1 MTTTTFAPPPVSHPK
16 RSTGWIIV
24 GAVII
29 VSGFLTA
36 ISGGA
41 LLALFGSDRVLSS
54 GEHRVSTPT
63 TALVA
68 DLGRITDVD
77 GFQYVM
83 GSPTL
88 HLKADN
94 DAEGPIFIGIG
105 RADEVDRYLAGVS
118 TDRVTDLQELSPFG
132 LGTVRH
138 DGSGI
143 PGAPAEQNIWVA
155 SSTSKDAELSWEI
168 RDGHYEVVMMNA
180 DGSTNVQA
188 QTRIGVSMQDSTA
201 LWSLVIGAGVVIMV
215 IGGLVVIA
223 ASRRGTNGR

>member
-1 MTTTTFAPPPVSHPK
+1 MTTTTFTPPPVSHPK
-16 RSTGWIIV
+16 RSTGWIVV

-29 VSGFLTA
+29 ISGFLTA

-54 GEHRVSTPT
+54 GQHQVSTPT

-68 DLGRITDVD
+68 DLGRVTDID
-77 GFQYVM
+77 DFQYVT

-88 HLKADN
+88 HVTADN
-94 DAEGPIFIGIG
+94 NAEGPIFIGIG
-105 RADEVDRYLAGVS
+105 RADEVDRYLAGVA
-118 TDRVTDLQELSPFG
+118 TDRVTDLELSP
-132 LGTVRH
+132 LELNSVRH
-138 DGSGI
+138 DGSGS

-155 SSTSKDAELSWEI
+155 SSTSSDAELSWEI

-215 IGGLVVIA
+215 IGGVVVIA

>member
-1 MTTTTFAPPPVSHPK
+1 MTTTTSPRLPSATRSVPP
-16 RSTGWIIV
+16 GWIIV

-41 LLALFGSDRVLSS
+41 LLALFGSDRVLNS

-88 HLKADN
+88 HVTAEN

-118 TDRVTDLQELSPFG
+118 TDRVTDLETVPVRTEHRPPRRVG
-132 LGTVRH
+132 YPRCTGGAEHLGGVVDVQRCRTVLGDPRRPLRGGH
-138 DGSGI
+138 DERRRFRRTCRPRPGSGSACRI
-143 PGAPAEQNIWVA
+143 RRRSGRWSSVPAW
-155 SSTSKDAELSWEI
+155 
-168 RDGHYEVVMMNA
+168 
-180 DGSTNVQA
+180 
-188 QTRIGVSMQDSTA
+188 
-201 LWSLVIGAGVVIMV
+201 
-215 IGGLVVIA
+215 
-223 ASRRGTNGR
+223 

>member
-1 MTTTTFAPPPVSHPK
+1 MTTTTFTPPPVSHPK
-16 RSTGWIIV
+16 RSTGWIVV

-54 GEHRVSTPT
+54 GQHQVSTPT
-63 TALVA
+63 SALVA
-68 DLGRITDVD
+68 DLGRVTDID
-77 GFQYVM
+77 GFQYLT

-88 HLKADN
+88 HVTADN
-94 DAEGPIFIGIG
+94 EADGPIFIGIG
-105 RADEVDRYLAGVS
+105 RADEVDRYLAGFS
-118 TDRVTDLQELSPFG
+118 TDRVTDLEPSPFE
-132 LGTVRH
+132 LDSVRH
-138 DGSGI
+138 DGSGT

-155 SSTSKDAELSWEI
+155 SSTPSDAELSWEI
-168 RDGHYEVVMMNA
+168 RDGHYEVVIMNA

-188 QTRIGVSMQDSTA
+188 QARFGVSLPDSTA

-215 IGGLVVIA
+215 IGGVVVIA
-223 ASRRGTNGR
+223 ASRRGSNGR

>member
-1 MTTTTFAPPPVSHPK
+1 MTTTAFSPPPVSHPK

-88 HLKADN
+88 HVTADN
-94 DAEGPIFIGIG
+94 DGEGPIFIGIG

-118 TDRVTDLQELSPFG
+118 TDRVTDLEVSPFE
-132 LGTVRH
+132 LNSVRH
-138 DGSGI
+138 DGSGT
-143 PGAPAEQNIWVA
+143 PGAPAQQNIWVA
-155 SSTSKDAELSWEI
+155 SSTSSHAELSWEI

-180 DGSTNVQA
+180 DGSTNVKA
-188 QTRIGVSMQDSTA
+188 QTRIGVSLQDSTA

-215 IGGLVVIA
+215 IGGVVVIA
-223 ASRRGTNGR
+223 AARRGSNGR

>member
-1 MTTTTFAPPPVSHPK
+1 MTTTIAPPPVSRPK
-16 RSTGWIIV
+16 HSTGWIIV

-54 GEHRVSTPT
+54 GEHQVSTPT

-68 DLGRITDVD
+68 DLGRITNVD
-77 GFQYVM
+77 GFQYLM

-88 HLKADN
+88 HVTAEN

-105 RADEVDRYLAGVS
+105 RADEVDRYLADVS
-118 TDRVTDLQELSPFG
+118 TDRVADLELSPFE
-132 LGTVRH
+132 LNSVRH
-138 DGSGI
+138 NGSGTT
-143 PGAPAEQNIWVA
+143 GAPAEQNIWVA
-155 SSTSKDAELSWEI
+155 SATSSDAELSWEI
-168 RDGHYEVVMMNA
+168 RDGHYEIVMMNA
-180 DGSTNVQA
+180 DGSLDVQA

-215 IGGLVVIA
+215 IGGVVVVA
-223 ASRRGTNGR
+223 ASRRGSNGR

>member
-1 MTTTTFAPPPVSHPK
+1 MTTTTLTPPPVSQPR

-63 TALVA
+63 SALVA
-68 DLGRITDVD
+68 DLGRITNVD
-77 GFQYVM
+77 DFQYVT

-88 HLKADN
+88 HVTAEN
-94 DAEGPIFIGIG
+94 AGEGPVFIGIG
-105 RADEVDRYLAGVS
+105 RADEVDRYLADVA
-118 TDRVTDLQELSPFG
+118 TDRVDDLELSPFE
-132 LGTVRH
+132 LNTVRH
-138 DGSGI
+138 DGSGTA
-143 PGAPAEQNIWVA
+143 GSPAEQNIWVA
-155 SSTSKDAELSWEI
+155 SSTSRDAALSWEI

-180 DGSTNVQA
+180 DGSADVQA
-188 QTRIGVSMQDSTA
+188 QTRIGVSLQDSGA
-201 LWSLVIGAGVVIMV
+201 LWALVIGTGVAIML
-215 IGGLVVIA
+215 IGGVVVIA
-223 ASRRGTNGR
+223 ASRRR

>member
-1 MTTTTFAPPPVSHPK
+1 MTTTTFTPPPVSHPK
-16 RSTGWIIV
+16 RSTGWIVV

-54 GEHRVSTPT
+54 GQHQVSTPT
-63 TALVA
+63 SALVA
-68 DLGRITDVD
+68 DLGRVTDID
-77 GFQYVM
+77 GFQYLT

-88 HLKADN
+88 HVTADN
-94 DAEGPIFIGIG
+94 EADGPIFIGIG

-132 LGTVRH
+132 LDTVRH

-155 SSTSKDAELSWEI
+155 SSTSSDAELSWEI
-168 RDGHYEVVMMNA
+168 RDGHYEIVMMNA
-180 DGSTNVQA
+180 DGSLDVQA

-215 IGGLVVIA
+215 IGGVVVIA

>member
-1 MTTTTFAPPPVSHPK
+1 MTTTTLTPPQVSQPR

-68 DLGRITDVD
+68 DLGKITNVD
-77 GFQYVM
+77 GFQYVT

-88 HLKADN
+88 HVTADN
-94 DAEGPIFIGIG
+94 VGEGPVFIGIG
-105 RADEVDRYLAGVS
+105 RVDEVDRYLADVA
-118 TDRVTDLQELSPFG
+118 TDRVADLELSPFE
-132 LGTVRH
+132 LNTVRH
-138 DGSGI
+138 DGSGT

-155 SSTSKDAELSWEI
+155 SSTSRDAELSWEI

-180 DGSTNVQA
+180 DGSANVQA
-188 QTRIGVSMQDSTA
+188 QTRIGVSLQDSTA
-201 LWSLVIGAGVVIMV
+201 LWAIVIGSGVAIML
-215 IGGLVVIA
+215 IGGVVVIA
-223 ASRRGTNGR
+223 ASRRR